1 MPRTTDL
8 PEPPSPNGRE
18 VLTPATQA
26 AWRRWLARHPGR
38 TEGVWVVYRKKS
50 SSLSGPTYDDL
61 LEEALCHGWIDS
73 RGGRIDDDRM
83 IQWFSPR
90 RRGGLWSAPNK
101 ARIER
106 LVAEGRMAAA
116 GQAAIDA
123 AKADGSWSQTDE
135 VDALVV
141 PADLAEA
148 LAAAPPAAAAYDALL
163 DSAKKQY
170 LWWIHSAKRAQ
181 TRADRIEETVRRLTA
196 DADRP

>member
-26 AWRRWLARHPGR
+26 AWRRWLAGHADR

-50 SSLSGPTYDDL
+50 SSLSGPTYEDL

-73 RGGRIDDDRM
+73 RGGRVDDDRM

-101 ARIER
+101 VRIER
-106 LVAEGRMAAA
+106 LVAEGRMAPA

-148 LAAAPPAAAAYDALL
+148 LAATPAAAAAYDALL
-163 DSAKKQY
+163 DSAKKEY
-170 LWWIHSAKRAQ
+170 LWWIHSAKRPQ

-196 DADRP
+196 PADQP